1 MATNIGEAT
10 IKLSFDE
17 KGLEKS
23 GKDAESKASAA
34 LSKLGSVAKT
44 GGKFIAAG
52 IAAGTAAVVGLAT
65 ASVNAYKDFEQLA
78 GGMEKIFDEVDYD
91 RIAQDAQDAY
101 STMQISARQ
110 YMEQMAGVGA
120 VFAST
125 MGDEKGYET
134 AKKGMK
140 ALADYAS
147 GTGASVEELMT
158 KYQAITRSASGY
170 LSIADQFA
178 GILPQTTDDFLK
190 QAQASGFLSEKYKKL
205 TDVPVAEYQEAI
217 TNMIEKGVD
226 AQNLLGNAT
235 EESVTTI
242 SGSLAALKAQWDNT
256 IVALIDTPT
265 EASLEEQ
272 FGVLATAADNAFNNL
287 SGALETALTGIG
299 ILIEKLLPKV
309 LSEIPKIFQKTF
321 PKLLTQ
327 AVNMFGTLVQYV
339 PQIVGTI
346 MDTLIQAAQAIAPQ
360 IPMILIQITEGIMN
374 TIKMLTKPE
383 NINAVIQTGVQL
395 LMALVQAIP
404 EVLTSIIDALPT
416 IIENIIDWLLDPANL
431 VMLIDAAV
439 KLFTG
444 LVMAVPR
451 ILGALIGAFGR
462 LFIDLW
468 AKISEGFKNFFGNF
482 GETIKGVFKGAV
494 NGVLQFIENFIN
506 GPIDILNGF
515 IEGINATFGAI
526 GVNMSKISRV
536 KLPRLA
542 QGGVANG
549 ATTAIIGEAGKEA
562 VLPLQNNTD
571 NWAGLLS
578 RTLAEEFQE
587 QGLSTGQGFTI
598 YMTNNINNN
607 LDADEIGER
616 LMTSIRRAA

>member
-120 VFAST
+120 TFSQT

-147 GTGASVEELMT
+147 GTGKSVDTLME
-158 KYQAITRSASGY
+158 KYQAITRSAGGY

-217 TNMIEKGVD
+217 TNMIEKGVGSMG
-226 AQNLLGNAT
+226 LLENAAN
-235 EESVTTI
+235 ESATTI

-256 IVALIDTPT
+256 IVAMIDTPT

-272 FGVLATAADNAFNNL
+272 FKVLSTAIENAATNLMPAF
-287 SGALETALTGIG
+287 ETALSSIG
-299 ILIEKLLPKV
+299 MVISELLPKVINEIPKLLRKLLPK
-309 LSEIPKIFQKTF
+309 IFN
-321 PKLLTQ
+321 Q
-327 AVNMFGTLVQYV
+327 AVDLFAN
-339 PQIVGTI
+339 IVGHI
-346 MDTLIQAAQAIAPQ
+346 PEIVGILIDTLIQISQELVRN
-360 IPMILIQITEGIMN
+360 IPVIFMTTIDAIMN
-374 TIKMLTKPE
+374 TLKMLTKPE

-468 AKISEGFKNFFGNF
+468 AKISEGFKNFFSNF

>member
-1 MATNIGEAT
+1 MATTIGEAT
-10 IKLSFDE
+10 IKLTFDNKE
-17 KGLEKS
+17 LDKS
-23 GKDAESKASAA
+23 ADKAESKVKSF
-34 LSKLGSVAKT
+34 LGGLGTTAKVA
-44 GGKFIAAG
+44 GKVIGAG
-52 IAAGTAAVVGLAT
+52 IAAAAVATTKLAGD
-65 ASVNAYKDFEQLA
+65 AVVAYKDFEQLA
-78 GGMEKIFDEVDYD
+78 GGMEKIFDEVEYD

-101 STMQISARQ
+101 NKMQISARQ

-120 VFAST
+120 TFSQT

-134 AKKGMK
+134 AKKGMQ

-147 GTGASVEELMT
+147 GTGRSVDLLME
-158 KYQAITRSASGY
+158 KYQAITRSSSGY

-205 TDVPVAEYQEAI
+205 TEVPVAEYQQAI
-217 TNMIEKGVD
+217 TNMIEKGVGSMG
-226 AQNLLGNAT
+226 LLGNAAD
-235 EESVTTI
+235 ESATTI
-242 SGSLAALKAQWDNT
+242 SGSIAALKAQWDNT

-272 FGVLATAADNAFNNL
+272 FGVLATAAEDAFNNL
-287 SGALETALTGIG
+287 SGAFETALTGIG
-299 ILIEKLLPKV
+299 ILVEKLLPKAIE
-309 LSEIPKIFQKTF
+309 EIPKVFQKVF
-321 PKLLTQ
+321 PKLLMQ
-327 AVNMFGTLVQYV
+327 AVNMLGALAEFV
-339 PQIVGTI
+339 PQIVETI
-346 MDTLIQAAQAIAPQ
+346 MDTLIKAAQAIAPK
-360 IPMILIQITEGIMN
+360 IPVILLGIINAIMN
-374 TIKMLTKPE
+374 TLKMLTNPE
-383 NINAVIQTGVQL
+383 NINIVIQTGVQL

-404 EVLTSIIDALPT
+404 EVLTAIIDALPA

-439 KLFTG
+439 KLFGG

-451 ILGALIGAFGR
+451 ILGALVGAFGR

-468 AKISEGFKNFFGNF
+468 AKISEGFKSFFGNF

-494 NGVLQFIENFIN
+494 NGVLKFIENFIN

-526 GVNMSKISRV
+526 GVNMGKISRV
-536 KLPRLA
+536 RLPRLA
-542 QGGVANG
+542 QGGIATG

-562 VLPLQNNTD
+562 VIPLERNTG
-571 NWAGLLS
+571 NWAGLLAS
-578 RTLAEEFQE
+578 AIRDEFESEEM
-587 QGLSTGQGFTI
+587 TI
-598 YMTNNINNN
+598 GGGMTVYMTNNINNN
-607 LDADEIGER
+607 LDADEIGQR